1 MARREPVETAE
12 FAAMVGRMVTALG
25 RRVADGDP
33 ADLADMLALA
43 SRFDA
48 EVASAVRRMREQHG
62 YSWADVGEA
71 AGVTRQ
77 AAQQRW
83 GK

>member
-1 MARREPVETAE
+1 MAKRRTYETAE
-12 FAAMVGRMVTALG
+12 FAEMLGRMVTALG

-43 SRFDA
+43 ARFDA
-48 EVASAVRRMREQHG
+48 EVASAVRRMREVHG
-62 YSWADVGEA
+62 YSWADVGAA